1 MMCPLDTH
9 KPFLKGL
16 PPKFMKVGAFMSGVS
31 TGDMTRGNPTKL
43 LVRFALPMMIGGIFQ
58 LMYNMVDT
66 AVLGRF
72 VGAGALAAI
81 GATTSTTSC
90 FLFLTTGITG
100 GISIVVSQ
108 LLGAGNEEKI
118 RRASGNAI
126 LLTLV
131 FGILVGAIAFFG
143 AEPLMKLLGTPS
155 DIIDG
160 SVTYIRIAC
169 GLMVVQV
176 AYNAVSS
183 VLKAIGDSKT
193 PLYFLILCSLL
204 NVVLDL
210 LFVLVLG
217 MTIDGVA
224 WATIISQ
231 AVSAVWSFVYMRRK
245 YSILRFSAADLKVDR
260 EIMGDYL
267 RYGLPM
273 GLTSCLLS
281 VGMLVITSVINSFG
295 SSVVAAYTVGSK
307 VENIAVLLFNQFAF
321 SFSVYSGQNFGAGK
335 RDRIYQGVKEAMR
348 LILILSLVAAV
359 LMLLFGKYVALLF
372 VDGSETKI
380 LSVSCTLI
388 RIEACFYPA
397 LGLIW
402 LFNSAL
408 RGLGE
413 VNVTILSSIVEL
425 CSKILISVLLSK
437 AIGPTG
443 IWFAAPVG
451 WVLGLI
457 VSAGVFYKGRWEKK
471 LPPEKTES

>member
-1 MMCPLDTH
+1 M
-9 KPFLKGL
+9 
-16 PPKFMKVGAFMSGVS
+16 AQASA
-31 TGDMTRGNPTKL
+31 GDMTRGNPTKL

-81 GATTSTTSC
+81 GATSSTTSC
-90 FLFLTTGITG
+90 FLFLTTGVTG

-108 LLGAGNEEKI
+108 LLGAGNDEKI
-118 RRASGNAI
+118 RRAAGNAI
-126 LLTLV
+126 FLTIV
-131 FGILVGAIAFFG
+131 FGALVGLAAFAG
-143 AEPLMKLLGTPS
+143 ARPLMNLLGTPE

-160 SVTYIRIAC
+160 SVTYIRITC

-176 AYNAVSS
+176 AYNAISS

-193 PLYFLILCSLL
+193 PLYFLILCSVL
-204 NVVLDL
+204 NVLLDL
-210 LFVLVLG
+210 LFVLG
-217 MTIDGVA
+217 FKMTIDGVA
-224 WATIISQ
+224 WATILSQ
-231 AVSAVWSFVYMRRK
+231 GVSAVWSFFYMRKK
-245 YSILRFSAADLKVDR
+245 YAILRFGAEDLRVDR

-273 GLTSCLLS
+273 GLTSCFLS

-321 SFSVYSGQNFGAGK
+321 SFSVYAGQNFGAGK
-335 RDRIYQGVKEAMR
+335 RDRIYQGVKEAAR
-348 LILILSLVAAV
+348 LILALSVIAAV
-359 LMLLFGKYVALLF
+359 LMLLFGKYVALIF
-372 VDGSETKI
+372 VSAEESEI
-380 LSVSCTLI
+380 LSVGCTLI

-408 RGLGE
+408 RGLGQ
-413 VNVTILSSIVEL
+413 VKVTIVSSVVEL
-425 CSKILISVLLSK
+425 CSKILISVFLSK
-437 AIGPTG
+437 VLGSTG

-451 WVLGLI
+451 WVLGLL
-457 VSAGVFYKGRWEKK
+457 VSAGVFYTGRWEKK
-471 LPPEKTES
+471 LPSERVDKETAETV